1 MMFQPWQCT
10 LHVARH
16 QATLL
21 VTNAPHDLLKA
32 QLDSHP
38 SHPRALLTLL
48 EGLSLWQGE
57 PLRVGSGNPSGQR
70 RCLDSSSSRLPLD
83 PVPASKSP

>member
-10 LHVARH
+10 LHVAQH

-48 EGLSLWQGE
+48 ENLSLWQGE
-57 PLRVGSGNPSGQR
+57 PQALLQTLRCYRAVCDWSFEF
-70 RCLDSSSSRLPLD
+70 
-83 PVPASKSP
+83 